1 MAKKPTIA
9 YLFLLP
15 AELWLAWD
23 SMFYAESPWFIGS
36 HSLPLLF
43 QHQTFDVE
51 KVQAGNSPWIDNREA
66 VHETKRGRSL
76 EDALWL
82 KPEHPTLFLHFLHCM
97 GQYNSEPESICDSAA
112 SVAAALPILRAQSAL
127 AITCQGYDL
136 GYKGGSPCI
145 LSFATIERP
154 SQVFHFDLITLDCA
168 ALQPLFDILRS
179 PSVTKAVFDGR
190 LIASALLHDCGVELV
205 NALDMQLAD
214 VTSRTL
220 RGECAERQ
228 LSRLSDVDKATY
240 SRIIPRSIVHA
251 HPEWYQ
257 SLLHLNEAEVCTKEH
272 GIRAGSSV
280 WRRLTYR
287 RSMGYPPLS
296 SWACKYSTDRVYLIS
311 AIYADFEAKG
321 YITPALAAQS
331 ARYLSLHLA
340 YMPKLGSGHLFPILP
355 LGIITAVPPGRTHL
369 CKTCSRAFIKEETRE
384 DNGVYCL
391 VCFGV
396 KKAQEEND
404 EISRRIAAM
413 PVSQYDS
420 DSDEFDDPYPWKD
433 W

>member
-1 MAKKPTIA
+1 
-9 YLFLLP
+9 
-15 AELWLAWD
+15 
-23 SMFYAESPWFIGS
+23 
-36 HSLPLLF
+36 
-43 QHQTFDVE
+43 
-51 KVQAGNSPWIDNREA
+51 
-66 VHETKRGRSL
+66 
-76 EDALWL
+76 
-82 KPEHPTLFLHFLHCM
+82 M
-97 GQYNSEPESICDSAA
+97 GQYNSEPDSICDSAA
-112 SVAAALPILRAQSAL
+112 SVAAAVSILRAQPAL
-127 AITCQGYDL
+127 AITYSTCQGYDL

-154 SQVFHFDLITLDCA
+154 SQVFHFDLITLDRA
-168 ALQPLFDILRS
+168 TLQPLFDILRS

-228 LSRLSDVDKATY
+228 LSRLSDVDHAY
-240 SRIIPRSIVHA
+240 FSRDFIPRSIVHA

-257 SLLHLNEAEVCTKEH
+257 SLFRLNEAEVCTKEH

-280 WRRLTYR
+280 WRQIWAAR
-287 RSMGYPPLS
+287 PLS

-311 AIYADFEAKG
+311 AIYADFDAKG

-331 ARYLSLHLA
+331 ARYFSLHRA
-340 YMPKLGSGHLFPILP
+340 SMPKLGSGYPFPILP
-355 LGIITAVPPGRTHL
+355 LGIITTAPPARTRL
-369 CKTCSRAFIKEETRE
+369 CKTCGRAFTEGDTRE
-384 DNGVYCL
+384 DDGVYCL

-413 PVSQYDS
+413 PASQYDS
-420 DSDEFDDPYPWKD
+420 DSEDWFDDPYPWK